1 MFMSKPVLQVI
12 ICSTRPGRV
21 GPAIAQWFFDFAT
34 KNDQFEVELV
44 DLASFDLPIFD
55 EPRHPMLQKY
65 EHEHTKRWSAS
76 VKRANA
82 FVFVMPE
89 YNHSYNAATKNAIDY
104 LNAEW
109 KYKPIG
115 LLGYGG
121 VSMGVRAIQQLKPT
135 LSALK
140 LIHAADIT
148 VSLIA
153 TPVVEGVFL
162 GSDILEVSAT
172 QMLDELV
179 KLVVPLEPLQLH

>member
-1 MFMSKPVLQVI
+1 MSKPVLQVI

-21 GPAIAQWFFDFAT
+21 GPAIATWFFDFAK
-34 KNDQFEVELV
+34 KNDQFDVELV
-44 DLASFDLPIFD
+44 DLATFDLPIFD
-55 EPRHPMLQKY
+55 EPRHPSLQNY

-121 VSMGVRAIQQLKPT
+121 VSMGMRAIQQLKPT
-135 LSALK
+135 LALLK

-153 TPVVEGVFL
+153 TPVVDGVFS

-172 QMLDELV
+172 QMLDELK
-179 KLVVPLEPLQLH
+179 KLVEPFQPLQLH